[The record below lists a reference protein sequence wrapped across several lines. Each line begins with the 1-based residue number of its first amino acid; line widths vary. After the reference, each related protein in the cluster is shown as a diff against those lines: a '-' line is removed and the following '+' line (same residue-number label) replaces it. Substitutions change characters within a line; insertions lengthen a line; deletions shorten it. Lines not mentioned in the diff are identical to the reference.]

1 MMLMH
6 YTYGCV
12 ALLHIGDNDGDAMLR
27 AVELHADGAC
37 SVMVQAII
45 V

>member
-1 MMLMH
+1 MH
-6 YTYGCV
+6 YIYVFV
-12 ALLHIGDNDGDAMLR
+12 ALLHSGDNDVDAMLR